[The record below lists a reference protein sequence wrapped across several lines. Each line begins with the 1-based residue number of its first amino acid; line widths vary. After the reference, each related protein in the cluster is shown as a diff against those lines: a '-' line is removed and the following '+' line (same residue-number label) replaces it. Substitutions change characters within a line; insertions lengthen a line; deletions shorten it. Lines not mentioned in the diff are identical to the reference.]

1 MLTCQQKSTWQTC
14 FLEEEPILVTV
25 QHLQA
30 LEVTQPIF
38 IMLSLS
44 FTTYGRE
51 ILDNLGAFLHRQYK
65 EDKSVEAACF
75 LEGSREGAYFTA
87 SGLCELSTEARQKA
101 ALISHIERE
110 ASFYSILMKIVCC
123 GH

>member
-14 FLEEEPILVTV
+14 FLEEEPILVTI

-51 ILDNLGAFLHRQYK
+51 ILDNLGVFLHRQYK
-65 EDKSVEAACF
+65 EDKSVEAA
-75 LEGSREGAYFTA
+75 L
-87 SGLCELSTEARQKA
+87 LP
-101 ALISHIERE
+101 
-110 ASFYSILMKIVCC
+110 
-123 GH
+123 